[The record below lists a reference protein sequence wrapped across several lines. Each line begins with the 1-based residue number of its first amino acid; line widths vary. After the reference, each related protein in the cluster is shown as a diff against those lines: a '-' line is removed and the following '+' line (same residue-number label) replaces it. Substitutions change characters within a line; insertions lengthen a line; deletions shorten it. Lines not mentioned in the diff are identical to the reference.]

1 MAGRALDGWVRLG
14 RVKIVSVLAS
24 GDDAQLLDAH
34 LAFHLNVGVDL
45 VLAVDPGD
53 DAISEVLAAYE
64 RDGLVRRLSA
74 EELRGTDFRSE
85 LARRAVA
92 ENAADWVL
100 SSDPDEFW
108 WPRGESLKDVL
119 AAIPARYGV
128 VQGLVRVFPPR
139 PGAGAFEERMIVRP
153 TLLEQSSAPESLA
166 STLRPL
172 YRASHD
178 LVVDPE
184 DPTEGGRRVPLRA
197 WYPIEVLRYPFR
209 TLEQTQRFCE
219 RQPTPRS
226 ALESDALAAQEVGRL
241 ADWYE
246 ERCAADGSL
255 VPDER
260 LGDALK
266 TLVRAEADPS
276 PTRYALPS
284 GDGGSLVLRPP
295 TIVDD
300 AAYAGECAA
309 VGEVDLV
316 TLDRHIREL
325 EARIGQLEAR
335 FWPRV
340 MRRLTRLTRR

>member
-1 MAGRALDGWVRLG
+1 M
-14 RVKIVSVLAS
+14 KIVSVLAP
-24 GDDAQLLDAH
+24 GDDAQLVDVH
-34 LAFHLNVGVDL
+34 IAFHLNVGVDL

-53 DAISEVLAAYE
+53 DMAAEILATYE
-64 RDGLVRRLSA
+64 RDGVVRRVPEGA
-74 EELRGTDFRSE
+74 FRGSDVRSQ

-92 ENAADWVL
+92 EHGADWVL
-100 SSDPDEFW
+100 PSDPDEFW

-139 PGAGAFEERMIVRP
+139 PGDGAFEERMTVRP
-153 TLLEQSSAPESLA
+153 TLLEHASASESLA
-166 STLRPL
+166 STLRPV
-172 YRASHD
+172 YRAGDD

-226 ALESDALAAQEVGRL
+226 ALESDALAARAAGRL

-246 ERCAADGSL
+246 ERCAPDGSL

-260 LGDALK
+260 LGEALR
-266 TLVRAEADPS
+266 TLARAEADPS
-276 PTRYALPS
+276 PTRYALPP

-340 MRRLTRLTRR
+340 MRRLARLTRR

>member
-1 MAGRALDGWVRLG
+1 M
-14 RVKIVSVLAS
+14 KIVSVLAP
-24 GDDAQLLDAH
+24 GDDAQLVDVH
-34 LAFHLNVGVDL
+34 IAFHLNVGVDL
-45 VLAVDPGD
+45 VLAVDSGD
-53 DAISEVLAAYE
+53 DTTAEILATYE
-64 RDGLVRRLSA
+64 RDGVVRRVPEGA
-74 EELRGTDFRSE
+74 VRGSDVRSQ
-85 LARRAVA
+85 LARHAVA
-92 ENAADWVL
+92 EHGADWVL
-100 SSDPDEFW
+100 SSDADEFW
-108 WPRGESLKDVL
+108 WPRGESLEDVL

-128 VQGLVRVFPPR
+128 VQGLVRVFPTAR
-139 PGAGAFEERMIVRP
+139 RRGVRKADDRRP
-153 TLLEQSSAPESLA
+153 TLLEQSSDPESLA
-166 STLRPL
+166 STLRPV
-172 YRASHD
+172 YRAGHD

-219 RQPTPRS
+219 RRPTPRS
-226 ALESDALAAQEVGRL
+226 ALESDALAAQVAGRL

-260 LGDALK
+260 LGEALR
-266 TLVRAEADPS
+266 TLSRVGADPL

-316 TLDRHIREL
+316 KLDRLIREL

-340 MRRLTRLTRR
+340 MRRLARLTRR